1 MGEEKFKFGFAT
13 IVGKPNVGK
22 SSLVNFLTGRKTSIT
37 SRRPQTTR
45 NRIIGVVNR
54 PTYQLAI
61 IDTPGIHTSKR
72 ILNQRIDGIAR
83 ESIRGGDIVV
93 MVIDARGWR
102 SEDQIVW
109 DAVKNYSQPL
119 FVVINKLDL
128 LNDVSRVLPL
138 IEKCQ
143 LIGDVDEIIP
153 ISVKTGHNLETL
165 HELLQ
170 NRLPV
175 SSPGFSL
182 DDSNTSQL
190 ETYIAELIREQ
201 VFRLAGAEIP
211 YRSAV
216 VVEENKPETGSI
228 PEYHADIWVETN
240 GQKAILIGNRGQ
252 RLKDIGMR
260 VRRQIE
266 SLIGGRVV
274 LLTRVIVRKRWS
286 SNSTDLNR
294 LGYRD

>member
-1 MGEEKFKFGFAT
+1 MSEEKFKFGFAT

-22 SSLVNFLTGRKTSIT
+22 SSLVNSLTGRKTSIT

-72 ILNQRIDGIAR
+72 ALNQRIDGIAR

-128 LNDVSRVLPL
+128 LNDSSRVLPL

-143 LIGDVDEIIP
+143 LMGDVDEIIP
-153 ISVKTGHNLETL
+153 ISVKTGHNLKIL

-170 NRLPV
+170 NRLPI

-182 DDSNTSQL
+182 DDPNISQL

-216 VVEENKPETGSI
+216 IVEENKTETGSI

-240 GQKAILIGNRGQ
+240 GQKAILIGSRGQ
-252 RLKDIGMR
+252 RLKDIGTR

-266 SLIGGRVV
+266 SLIGSRVV

>member
-1 MGEEKFKFGFAT
+1 MSEEKFKFGFAT

-22 SSLVNFLTGRKTSIT
+22 SSLVNSLTGRKTSIT

-72 ILNQRIDGIAR
+72 VLNQRIDGIAR

-119 FVVINKLDL
+119 FVVINKLDM
-128 LNDVSRVLPL
+128 LNDSSRVLPL

-143 LIGDVDEIIP
+143 LMGDVDEIIP
-153 ISVKTGHNLETL
+153 ISVKTGHNLKIL
-165 HELLQ
+165 HERLQ
-170 NRLPV
+170 NRLPI

-182 DDSNTSQL
+182 DDPNISQL

-216 VVEENKPETGSI
+216 IVEENKTETGSI

-240 GQKAILIGNRGQ
+240 GQKAILIGSRGQ
-252 RLKDIGMR
+252 RLKDIGTR

>member
-1 MGEEKFKFGFAT
+1 MSEEKFKFGFAT

-128 LNDVSRVLPL
+128 LNDFSRVLPL

-211 YRSAV
+211 YQSAV